1 MKIMTTY
8 KVKIKDSHGAFKD
21 TVRLY
26 RQAVDF
32 IICVTLNEWEQV
44 KSIEK
49 PLEKQRAIE
58 CFIHYTRDNT
68 NPKYDFDQRF
78 GKFPSYLRRAAISE
92 AIGKVSSY
100 KSNYD
105 NWLANPR
112 GKEPSKPQA
121 GYIYPAMY
129 RDNCFVRTGTYTARL
144 KVFIRNTW
152 DWVDVKLKKSDVD
165 YILRNCAT
173 RKECVPTLSRR
184 GKNWYLDFVFEE
196 KVKFENKQINKQII
210 IGVDLGINNSCTCVA
225 MLSDGTVIGREIL
238 KLPREKDCLEHKLNK
253 IKKAQQHGVHKMPRL
268 WAKAKGINLSIANK
282 TAQFIEKVAKFY
294 CADII
299 VFEYLDLKGKKKGS
313 KKQRL
318 HHWKACAVQ
327 QIVTCKAHRNGVR
340 ISRVCA
346 WNTSRLAFD
355 GSGKV
360 ERDKDNYSMC
370 TFTSGKRYNCDLSAS
385 YNIAARYFIREIIK
399 SLPVKARLG
408 IEAKVPQCTK
418 RTTCTL
424 STLVSLNAEL
434 VA

>member
-1 MKIMTTY
+1 MLCT
-8 KVKIKDSHGAFKD
+8 
-21 TVRLY
+21 
-26 RQAVDF
+26 
-32 IICVTLNEWEQV
+32 
-44 KSIEK
+44 
-49 PLEKQRAIE
+49 
-58 CFIHYTRDNT
+58 
-68 NPKYDFDQRF
+68 
-78 GKFPSYLRRAAISE
+78 
-92 AIGKVSSY
+92 
-100 KSNYD
+100 
-105 NWLANPR
+105 
-112 GKEPSKPQA
+112 
-121 GYIYPAMY
+121 
-129 RDNCFVRTGTYTARL
+129 
-144 KVFIRNTW
+144 
-152 DWVDVKLKKSDVD
+152 
-165 YILRNCAT
+165 
-173 RKECVPTLSRR
+173 
-184 GKNWYLDFVFEE
+184 
-196 KVKFENKQINKQII
+196 FENKQINKQII

-340 ISRVCA
+340 VSRVCA

-434 VA
+434 VV